1 MFMISPKI
9 NNHAMSLIVAINEM
23 ITYSNMRFD
32 KLILSKVLLKS
43 HKQAKVLSSMV
54 PESWLKTLVKSLKFA
69 FRLHVSIT
77 ESQIFF
83 LILTHLK
90 AQMVGETLM
99 PKEAMAR

>member
-1 MFMISPKI
+1 MFMISPQI
-9 NNHAMSLIVAINEM
+9 HNHAMSLIVAINDM

-43 HKQAKVLSSMV
+43 HKQAKALNMV

-99 PKEAMAR
+99 PKEAMAK